1 MLRKTFT
8 TFFTAIVLVAVSA
21 SSAAA
26 TPLLPTVKPTQPMQA
41 VQQQLV
47 KVNINTASAAE
58 LAMSLT
64 GVGQRRAEAII
75 ALREQLGGFTDANQ
89 LMQVKGIGPRLIE
102 LNKERIEL

>member
-1 MLRKTFT
+1 MLRKTLLT
-8 TFFTAIVLVAVSA
+8 VALLGTVATSTVN
-21 SSAAA
+21 AAPML
-26 TPLLPTVKPTQPMQA
+26 TTVKPTQPIQA
-41 VQQQLV
+41 VQPEIV

-75 ALREQLGGFTDANQ
+75 ALREQLGGFSDANQ

>member
-1 MLRKTFT
+1 MLRKTLL
-8 TFFTAIVLVAVSA
+8 TAALLSAVS
-21 SSAAA
+21 SATLTTVPVLAA
-26 TPLLPTVKPTQPMQA
+26 GLPYQTAQA
-41 VQQQLV
+41 VQQQQV

-58 LAMSLT
+58 LSMSLT
-64 GVGQRRAEAII
+64 GVGQKRAEAII

>member
-1 MLRKTFT
+1 MLRKTLW
-8 TFFTAIVLVAVSA
+8 TAVLVGAVTSTTVN
-21 SSAAA
+21 AA
-26 TPLLPTVKPTQPMQA
+26 PLLTTVKPTQPMQA
-41 VQQQLV
+41 VQQQQV
-47 KVNINTASAAE
+47 KVNINTASVAE

>member
-1 MLRKTFT
+1 MLRKTL
-8 TFFTAIVLVAVSA
+8 LVAALLSAVSSTTLA
-21 SSAAA
+21 TTPVLAAG
-26 TPLLPTVKPTQPMQA
+26 LPYQTAQT
-41 VQQQLV
+41 VQQQQV

-58 LAMSLT
+58 LSMSLT
-64 GVGQRRAEAII
+64 GVGQKRAEAII

>member
-1 MLRKTFT
+1 MLRKTFYTAFLVGAVLST
-8 TFFTAIVLVAVSA
+8 TVYAAPW
-21 SSAAA
+21 AA
-26 TPLLPTVKPTQPMQA
+26 TIKPTQPLQA
-41 VQQQLV
+41 VQQDVV
-47 KVNINTASAAE
+47 KININTASAAE